1 MEEFAGRPFST
12 LRRPRRFG
20 LIRNSRPTSGLTPLA
35 SRNDVS
41 RVVIPGV
48 TAVFFYHRWHFTTP
62 TNRVISPRLRGSR
75 PPRRIA
81 LPPRI
86 QSRKNNRFL
95 PSHHLHHRR
104 PPFPL
109 LNCIF
114 RGHVIKNRPHR
125 GKKERKRQ
133 RSASAKAKKV
143 PPTFRVPSYIF
154 DPTRSPLLLSARA
167 LPSSCSSCSLAEIG
181 EELPEDTR

>member
-1 MEEFAGRPFST
+1 M
-12 LRRPRRFG
+12 
-20 LIRNSRPTSGLTPLA
+20 IRNSRPTSGLTPLA
-35 SRNDVS
+35 ERCQPRRNS
-41 RVVIPGV
+41 GSHRS
-48 TAVFFYHRWHFTTP
+48 FFYHRWHFTTP

-75 PPRRIA
+75 PPRRSA

-133 RSASAKAKKV
+133 RSARAKAKKV

-154 DPTRSPLLLSARA
+154 DPTRCPPLRA
-167 LPSSCSSCSLAEIG
+167 LPSPCSSCSLAEIG